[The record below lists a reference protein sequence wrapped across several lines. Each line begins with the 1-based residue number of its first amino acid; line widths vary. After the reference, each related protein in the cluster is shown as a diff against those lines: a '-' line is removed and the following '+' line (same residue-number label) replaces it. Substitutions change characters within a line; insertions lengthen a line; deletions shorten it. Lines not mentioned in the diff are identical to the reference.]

1 MRSVTKLAAF
11 LCMLLTVWSAAAV
24 VTHHH
29 SNSTE
34 SQTCAVCVVAR
45 AAAATATASSPKP
58 VFLFLSTVRL
68 EPIAAKYRLSVFA
81 LSVRPPPAA

>member
-1 MRSVTKLAAF
+1 LIRKAIAS
-11 LCMLLTVWSAAAV
+11 LCLLLTLLSAMAV

-29 SNSTE
+29 SNSAE
-34 SQTCAVCVVAR
+34 SQTCPVCVVAR
-45 AAAATATASSPKP
+45 APAATVTASSPKP
-58 VFLFLSTVRL
+58 IFLFLSTVRL